1 MSQPVLVQEI
11 TKHVGYTELRKYIQ
25 LPSLS
30 TLGRNTRTVKN
41 TNNEALYR
49 SIFDKLEERS
59 SECIVIIDEIYVKA
73 SIAYC
78 GGVLSGYAFDD
89 PEKKINGIIMYNG
102 DVYIRGTYVPC
113 ELLPCSGLKADF
125 QFNCVQELI
134 STLEGCAAKVI
145 AIINDNNRFN
155 QSFFKL
161 FRPFDPRHTMDGRIS
176 K

>member
-1 MSQPVLVQEI
+1 MRNFLLRQSQLQNIKKNSRVYNISDLCLSLSWF
-11 TKHVGYTELRKYIQ
+11 KRSGSMYTELRKYIQ

-89 PEKKINGIIMYNG
+89 PEKKNQRHY
-102 DVYIRGTYVPC
+102 YV
-113 ELLPCSGLKADF
+113 
-125 QFNCVQELI
+125 
-134 STLEGCAAKVI
+134 
-145 AIINDNNRFN
+145 
-155 QSFFKL
+155 
-161 FRPFDPRHTMDGRIS
+161 
-176 K
+176 